1 MKFPPDALFPHR
13 EEQQPTRTA
22 VTLGP
27 EGFSTQVTLV
37 RPLAAVDT
45 QVHVQVVL
53 LREGVATQVAHERPL
68 ISVKRNNKEELKQV

>member
-1 MKFPPDALFPHR
+1 MKSPPDASFPHR
-13 EEQQPTRTA
+13 EEHQPRRTA

-37 RPLAAVDT
+37 RPLTAVDT

-53 LREGVATQVAHERPL
+53 LREGVATQVTHERPFV
-68 ISVKRNNKEELKQV
+68 SVKHNNK